1 MRCLNAM
8 DKPEVIERDIESLL
22 ELEVVVSQSLI
33 VVKLF
38 VKEQR

>member
-1 MRCLNAM
+1 M

-33 VVKLF
+33 VMKLF
-38 VKEQR
+38 VEGQR